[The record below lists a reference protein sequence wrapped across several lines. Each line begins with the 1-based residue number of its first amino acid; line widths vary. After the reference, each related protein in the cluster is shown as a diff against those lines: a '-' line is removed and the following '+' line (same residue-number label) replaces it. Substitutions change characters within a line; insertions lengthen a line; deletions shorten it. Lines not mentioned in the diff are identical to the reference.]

1 MNINEAKAL
10 DEALDYLNEGLKDV
24 RKGAPYNGAL
34 DIGRFVKDL
43 FKKPDKKKK
52 EAPVKNKE
60 TKSSIPSKSK
70 PGFSEDELD
79 LIVKNLKTAY
89 NKMKTTKEF
98 KDKCLETSKKYNDD
112 LIEWNNNAKNPYPY
126 SENELKKLL
135 LKDGYVPSIHINL
148 FEDGGDYAI
157 IEVIDDEQSICIDY
171 SWILYDLTDK
181 YNELYPDNQ
190 IGADY
195 GDGDEGCLYI

>member
-24 RKGAPYNGAL
+24 LKGAPYGKNE
-34 DIGRFVKDL
+34 IGRFVKDL

-60 TKSSIPSKSK
+60 TKSSIPSKSI
-70 PGFSEDELD
+70 PDDWFSKDHLN

-112 LIEWNNNAKNPYPY
+112 WIKWNNNAKNPY

-148 FEDGGDYAI
+148 FEYECDYAI
-157 IEVIDDEQSICIDY
+157 IEVIDDEQYICIY
-171 SWILYDLTDK
+171 YIWILYDLTDK

>member
-24 RKGAPYNGAL
+24 LKGAPYGKNE
-34 DIGRFVKDL
+34 IGRFVKDL

-60 TKSSIPSKSK
+60 TKSSIPSKSI
-70 PGFSEDELD
+70 PDDWFSEDHLD

-112 LIEWNNNAKNPYPY
+112 LIEWNNNAKNPY

-148 FEDGGDYAI
+148 FEYESDYAI
-157 IEVIDDEQSICIDY
+157 IEVIDDAQSICIDY

-181 YNELYPDNQ
+181 YNELYPDDQ
-190 IGADY
+190 IDPHY
-195 GDGDEGCLYI
+195 GDGDEGCLYLQ